1 MNAIAWSVA
10 PAVLAAAVPLL
21 LAVGAAV
28 VSRRA
33 PLATAGLVTRLSLG
47 LALAALAAHALAPH
61 GAGSAL
67 APIVRVDGASSLA
80 LALVTALGLVVAR
93 FSRRYLAGGPGLFE
107 YARALLATLAAVSIV
122 VVTGHLAIALAA
134 FAAKSVALHRLIRY
148 RPDRPR
154 AASLG
159 REKRVLDRA
168 ADLAGLV
175 ALALVAHA
183 AGTLD
188 LAALASF
195 GRAVG
200 RLPVEA
206 ELGVTLLAVAV
217 ALRSA
222 QLPFHGW
229 MTRVMELPTPV
240 SALLHAGVV
249 NLGGY
254 LLLRVAPLVDAAP
267 LARAAL
273 VAVGAST
280 AVVGVLAM
288 ATRPTAKTTL
298 AWSTIAQMGFLL
310 VECGLGAWSLALVH
324 LVVHSL
330 YKAHAFLRAGSAAAV
345 AERRALVRTEPTTMR
360 RELAGIALTL
370 GALAA
375 SIAVIGPAHLATPTA
390 GLSIAHAI
398 GLAPLVARGLAHG
411 PLGAAI
417 AVGAAAALG
426 CAHVVAHALVVVLA
440 APPASSPPPLVACA
454 TLAGALVALRV
465 GEAALAARP
474 DGALAAWI
482 REAIEPRLPLDAPVA
497 RAAAPPHAPAAPTR
511 EPSAA
516 RVVTTEEV
524 GSW

>member
-1 MNAIAWSVA
+1 
-10 PAVLAAAVPLL
+10 
-21 LAVGAAV
+21 
-28 VSRRA
+28 
-33 PLATAGLVTRLSLG
+33 
-47 LALAALAAHALAPH
+47 
-61 GAGSAL
+61 
-67 APIVRVDGASSLA
+67 
-80 LALVTALGLVVAR
+80 
-93 FSRRYLAGGPGLFE
+93 
-107 YARALLATLAAVSIV
+107 
-122 VVTGHLAIALAA
+122 
-134 FAAKSVALHRLIRY
+134 
-148 RPDRPR
+148 
-154 AASLG
+154 
-159 REKRVLDRA
+159 
-168 ADLAGLV
+168 
-175 ALALVAHA
+175 
-183 AGTLD
+183 
-188 LAALASF
+188 
-195 GRAVG
+195 
-200 RLPVEA
+200 
-206 ELGVTLLAVAV
+206 
-217 ALRSA
+217 
-222 QLPFHGW
+222 
-229 MTRVMELPTPV
+229 
-240 SALLHAGVV
+240 
-249 NLGGY
+249 
-254 LLLRVAPLVDAAP
+254 
-267 LARAAL
+267 
-273 VAVGAST
+273 
-280 AVVGVLAM
+280 
-288 ATRPTAKTTL
+288 
-298 AWSTIAQMGFLL
+298 
-310 VECGLGAWSLALVH
+310 
-324 LVVHSL
+324 
-330 YKAHAFLRAGSAAAV
+330 
-345 AERRALVRTEPTTMR
+345 MR